1 MPEHPTL
8 TRKKVFTTLPQL
20 GDLWRRKGIQCAR
33 KRGLLG
39 ELLPPP
45 GTRQRDIRPEPGVGL
60 HDGPTPRQDTDQ
72 DIKQFLG
79 RRVVDRFEGQV
90 QVLPQRSQKATP
102 R

>member
-8 TRKKVFTTLPQL
+8 TRKEVFTTLPQL
-20 GDLWRRKGIQCAR
+20 GDLWRRKGIQRAR

-39 ELLPPP
+39 ELRPPP

-60 HDGPTPRQDTDQ
+60 HDGPTSRQDTDQ
-72 DIKQFLG
+72 DSEPFLG

>member
-8 TRKKVFTTLPQL
+8 TRKEVFTALPQL
-20 GDLWRRKGIQCAR
+20 GDLWRRKGIQRAR

-45 GTRQRDIRPEPGVGL
+45 GPRQRYVRSKSGIGL
-60 HDGPTPRQDTDQ
+60 CHSSTTRQDTDQ
-72 DIKQFLG
+72 DIKQFRG
-79 RRVVDRFEGQV
+79 RRVGDRFEGQV